1 MINGATDLENIR
13 HLSMLK
19 SRFLGL
25 WFLSSLAVGFSL
37 GLALAE
43 TLMGDPIW
51 GFLYAIISCM
61 FVFIWDISRQKYL
74 FFSDIIF
81 KIWED
86 NFKLGDDIGSP

>member
-25 WFLSSLAVGFSL
+25 WFLSSLAVGFSV

-43 TLMGDPIW
+43 IFMGDPIW
-51 GFLYAIISCM
+51 GFLYAMISA
-61 FVFIWDISRQKYL
+61 VFILIWDTARQKYL
-74 FFSDIIF
+74 FISDIIF
-81 KIWED
+81 KIIED
-86 NFKLGDDIGSP
+86 NFKSGELT